1 MMAGGTIA
9 GAVAFV
15 AILLQDSGAEAKL
28 RERWKESQRSAVAR
42 DAELAAWAFD
52 HDLFREASQLASGVL
67 RADPNHTIAALLERI
82 RAIPTDALARRYRDA
97 KRKVGNE
104 LVARAKKAHGA
115 ASAELASLAAEA
127 EKAKLEDVAEAI
139 YLDAFRIDPT
149 HHGAEVFLRKRG
161 YVLIFNYGA
170 IPKDE
175 RDRVRKNLQTLG
187 GDLLEE
193 HDLKKELGYWSDAWG
208 LSTRHYRFVSNAPH
222 ARVFAFAQAG
232 EDLYEAWGQQMKEWG
247 LPIREITERLPAQLY
262 DSRASFDAIL
272 PLGGM
277 EAPTKDRD
285 LLGFYYPNNK
295 TGCFYDDAS
304 IYADDLGLLAETFY
318 HEGSHQLFDLRLRI
332 PSLGDAGKYPL
343 AWLDEGIATY
353 METLAA
359 EEKSGKR
366 ALRVGALLDDD
377 LQRAIDAAA
386 EGKLWP
392 LEKFAHLTP
401 KEFDDFADAYPEA
414 GALVH
419 FLVNGNGGAYRKA
432 FGPIVEEVRKQG
444 GLKKNLFET
453 LGVPA
458 GKLDDEFT
466 KHLRSIGASLP
477 RREYRGR

>member
-1 MMAGGTIA
+1 
-9 GAVAFV
+9 
-15 AILLQDSGAEAKL
+15 
-28 RERWKESQRSAVAR
+28 
-42 DAELAAWAFD
+42 
-52 HDLFREASQLASGVL
+52 
-67 RADPNHTIAALLERI
+67 
-82 RAIPTDALARRYRDA
+82 
-97 KRKVGNE
+97 
-104 LVARAKKAHGA
+104 
-115 ASAELASLAAEA
+115 
-127 EKAKLEDVAEAI
+127 
-139 YLDAFRIDPT
+139 
-149 HHGAEVFLRKRG
+149 
-161 YVLIFNYGA
+161 
-170 IPKDE
+170 
-175 RDRVRKNLQTLG
+175 
-187 GDLLEE
+187 
-193 HDLKKELGYWSDAWG
+193 
-208 LSTRHYRFVSNAPH
+208 
-222 ARVFAFAQAG
+222 
-232 EDLYEAWGQQMKEWG
+232 MKEWG

-366 ALRVGALLDDD
+366 ALRVGALSTTTSSA
-377 LQRAIDAAA
+377 RS
-386 EGKLWP
+386 
-392 LEKFAHLTP
+392 TP
-401 KEFDDFADAYPEA
+401 RRKANYGRSRSLRTSRPRNSDDFADAYPEA

-419 FLVNGNGGAYRKA
+419 FLVNGNGGVYRKA